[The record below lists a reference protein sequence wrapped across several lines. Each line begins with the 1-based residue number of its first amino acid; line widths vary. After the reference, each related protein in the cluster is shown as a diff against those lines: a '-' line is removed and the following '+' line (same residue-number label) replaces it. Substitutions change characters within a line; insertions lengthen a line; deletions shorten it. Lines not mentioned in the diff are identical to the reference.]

1 MDSIRGTLNAIT
13 KLDKLPNGLNASNNY
28 GSRILYISRKKYDFC
43 EYKKILDQIMKR
55 EELIELFEKYSDLI
69 NMGTSDDAPGN
80 DWIDAAEKELL
91 VSFPADY
98 KWFLNNYG
106 GGDICGE
113 EIYSIYCLPF
123 NEAVGGDI
131 VYQNMIAN
139 NNLETGKI
147 ALSNTDSGEEFFF
160 DTNDM
165 EKVYIS
171 IGNNRQLYANDF
183 LEYLQKRL
191 FSYV

>member
-1 MDSIRGTLNAIT
+1 MN
-13 KLDKLPNGLNASNNY
+13 
-28 GSRILYISRKKYDFC
+28 
-43 EYKKILDQIMKR
+43 R

-69 NMGTSDDAPGN
+69 NMGTSDDTPGN
-80 DWIDAAEKELL
+80 DWIDAAEKVLL
-91 VSFPADY
+91 VNFPADY

-131 VYQNMIAN
+131 VYQNTIAN
-139 NNLETGKI
+139 NNLESGKI
-147 ALSNTDSGEEFFF
+147 ALSNTDFGEEFFF

-171 IGNNRQLYANDF
+171 IGNNRQLYASDF
-183 LEYLQKRL
+183 LEIGRA
-191 FSYV
+191 SCRERV

>member
-1 MDSIRGTLNAIT
+1 MN
-13 KLDKLPNGLNASNNY
+13 
-28 GSRILYISRKKYDFC
+28 
-43 EYKKILDQIMKR
+43 R

-69 NMGTSDDAPGN
+69 NMGTSDDTPGN
-80 DWIDAAEKELL
+80 DWIDAAEKVLL
-91 VSFPADY
+91 VNFPADY

-131 VYQNMIAN
+131 VYQNTIAN
-139 NNLETGKI
+139 NNLESGKI
-147 ALSNTDSGEEFFF
+147 VLSNTDFGEEFFF
-160 DTNDM
+160 DTNNM

-171 IGNNRQLYANDF
+171 IGNNRQLYASDF

>member
-1 MDSIRGTLNAIT
+1 MD
-13 KLDKLPNGLNASNNY
+13 
-28 GSRILYISRKKYDFC
+28 
-43 EYKKILDQIMKR
+43 R
-55 EELIELFEKYSDLI
+55 EKLIELFEEYSDLI
-69 NMGTSDDAPGN
+69 NMGTADEAPSN
-80 DWIDAAEKELL
+80 DWINAAEKALL

-106 GGDICGE
+106 GGDIYGE

-131 VYQNMIAN
+131 VYQNTIAN
-139 NNLETGKI
+139 NNLQSNKI
-147 ALSNTDSGEEFFF
+147 ALSNTDFDEEFFF

-171 IGNNRQLYANDF
+171 IGNNRQLYASNF

-191 FSYV
+191 LSYV

>member
-1 MDSIRGTLNAIT
+1 MD
-13 KLDKLPNGLNASNNY
+13 
-28 GSRILYISRKKYDFC
+28 
-43 EYKKILDQIMKR
+43 R
-55 EELIELFEKYSDLI
+55 EKLIELFEEYSDLI
-69 NMGTSDDAPGN
+69 NMGTADDAPSN
-80 DWIDAAEKELL
+80 DWINAAEKALL
-91 VSFPADY
+91 VSFPDDY

-113 EIYSIYCLPF
+113 EIFSIYCLPF

-131 VYQNMIAN
+131 VYQNTIAN
-139 NNLETGKI
+139 NNLQSNKI
-147 ALSNTDSGEEFFF
+147 ALSNTDLDEEFFF

-171 IGNNRQLYANDF
+171 VGNNRQLYASNF

-191 FSYV
+191 LSYV

>member
-1 MDSIRGTLNAIT
+1 MD
-13 KLDKLPNGLNASNNY
+13 
-28 GSRILYISRKKYDFC
+28 
-43 EYKKILDQIMKR
+43 R
-55 EELIELFEKYSDLI
+55 EKLIELFEEYSDLI
-69 NMGTSDDAPGN
+69 NMGTADDAPSN
-80 DWIDAAEKELL
+80 YWINAAEKALL

-131 VYQNMIAN
+131 VYQNTIAN
-139 NNLETGKI
+139 NNLQSNKI
-147 ALSNTDSGEEFFF
+147 ALSNTDFDEEFFF

-171 IGNNRQLYANDF
+171 IGNNRQLYASNF

-191 FSYV
+191 LSYV

>member
-1 MDSIRGTLNAIT
+1 MN
-13 KLDKLPNGLNASNNY
+13 
-28 GSRILYISRKKYDFC
+28 
-43 EYKKILDQIMKR
+43 R

-69 NMGTSDDAPGN
+69 NMGTSDDAPDN
-80 DWIDAAEKELL
+80 DWIDAAEKALL
-91 VSFPADY
+91 VRLPADY

-139 NNLETGKI
+139 NNVESGKI
-147 ALSNTDSGEEFFF
+147 VLSNTDFGEEFFF

-171 IGNNRQLYANDF
+171 IGNNRQLYASDF
-183 LEYLQKRL
+183 LEYLQK
-191 FSYV
+191 

>member
-1 MDSIRGTLNAIT
+1 MD
-13 KLDKLPNGLNASNNY
+13 
-28 GSRILYISRKKYDFC
+28 
-43 EYKKILDQIMKR
+43 R
-55 EELIELFEKYSDLI
+55 EKLIELFEEYSDLI
-69 NMGTSDDAPGN
+69 NMGTADDAPSN
-80 DWIDAAEKELL
+80 DWINAAEKALL
-91 VSFPADY
+91 VSFPDDY

-131 VYQNMIAN
+131 VYQNTIAN
-139 NNLETGKI
+139 NNLQSNKI
-147 ALSNTDSGEEFFF
+147 ALSNTDLDEEFFF

-171 IGNNRQLYANDF
+171 VGNNRQLYASNF

-191 FSYV
+191 LSYV

>member
-1 MDSIRGTLNAIT
+1 MD
-13 KLDKLPNGLNASNNY
+13 
-28 GSRILYISRKKYDFC
+28 
-43 EYKKILDQIMKR
+43 R
-55 EELIELFEKYSDLI
+55 EKLIELFEEYSDLI
-69 NMGTSDDAPGN
+69 NMGTADDAPGN
-80 DWIDAAEKELL
+80 DWINAAEKALL
-91 VSFPADY
+91 VSFAADY

-131 VYQNMIAN
+131 VYQNTIAN
-139 NNLETGKI
+139 NNLQSNKI
-147 ALSNTDSGEEFFF
+147 TLSNTDFDEEFFF

-171 IGNNRQLYANDF
+171 VGNNRQLYASNF

-191 FSYV
+191 LSYV

>member
-1 MDSIRGTLNAIT
+1 M
-13 KLDKLPNGLNASNNY
+13 
-28 GSRILYISRKKYDFC
+28 
-43 EYKKILDQIMKR
+43 
-55 EELIELFEKYSDLI
+55 
-69 NMGTSDDAPGN
+69 
-80 DWIDAAEKELL
+80 L
-91 VSFPADY
+91 VGIFA
-98 KWFLNNYG
+98 
-106 GGDICGE
+106 GE

-139 NNLETGKI
+139 NNVESGKI
-147 ALSNTDSGEEFFF
+147 ALSNTDFGEEFFF

-191 FSYV
+191 LSYV

>member
-1 MDSIRGTLNAIT
+1 MN
-13 KLDKLPNGLNASNNY
+13 
-28 GSRILYISRKKYDFC
+28 
-43 EYKKILDQIMKR
+43 R

-80 DWIDAAEKELL
+80 DWIDAAEKALS

-131 VYQNMIAN
+131 VYQNTIAN
-139 NNLETGKI
+139 NNLESGKI
-147 ALSNTDSGEEFFF
+147 ALSNTDFGEEFFF
-160 DTNDM
+160 NTNDM

-171 IGNNRQLYANDF
+171 IGNNHQLYASDF